1 MLTDIWM
8 WFTDLGNSKIAAL
21 IIFFI
26 TFVGILIY
34 VYTGKERSKRLES
47 YRYVPFLDDE
57 DGPKSDE
64 DLKKE
69 DLDRKARK
77 QGEK

>member
-1 MLTDIWM
+1 MTDILM

-21 IIFFI
+21 IIFFV
-26 TFVGILIY
+26 TFVGIVLY

-47 YRYVPFLDDE
+47 YRFVPFLDDD

-64 DLKKE
+64 DI
-69 DLDRKARK
+69 KASPK

>member
-1 MLTDIWM
+1 MLTDVWM
-8 WFTDLGNSKIAAL
+8 WLTDLGNSKITAL
-21 IIFFI
+21 IIFFV

-57 DGPKSDE
+57 DGPKSDT
-64 DLKKE
+64 DLQNADHSRE
-69 DLDRKARK
+69 LHK

>member
-8 WFTDLGNSKIAAL
+8 WFTDLGNSKVAAL
-21 IIFFI
+21 IIFFV

-57 DGPKSDE
+57 DGPKSDD

-69 DLDRKARK
+69 DRERKLHK

>member
-8 WFTDLGNSKIAAL
+8 WFTDLGNSKVAAL
-21 IIFFI
+21 VIFFV

-57 DGPKSDE
+57 DGPKSDD

-69 DLDRKARK
+69 DREKKLRK